1 MTQQRDATSQ
11 GQPQDILHE
20 CRAPFQTIIK
30 DVRLSVFFRDHCG
43 DVLQEIDSAIFT
55 NASLPL
61 FVATGRALITQGCVT
76 APAEPRDV
84 ACFTPTFRAVHGSIL
99 TERTP
104 HARGLILSAA
114 RLLLLAIGPK
124 VRRR

>member
-1 MTQQRDATSQ
+1 MTQQRDPTSQ
-11 GQPQDILHE
+11 RHPQDILQE
-20 CRAPFQTIIK
+20 RRALFQTIMNG
-30 DVRLSVFFRDHCG
+30 VSLNAFFRDHCG
-43 DVLQEIDSAIFT
+43 DVLQEIDSAIFANT
-55 NASLPL
+55 ALAL
-61 FVATGRALITQGCVT
+61 FVAAGRALITQGCVT

-104 HARGLILSAA
+104 HARGLVRSAP
-114 RLLLLAIGPK
+114 RLLLLAVGPK

>member
-1 MTQQRDATSQ
+1 MNQLRDPASQ
-11 GQPQDILHE
+11 GNPQNIFQE
-20 CRAPFQTIIK
+20 CRAPFQTIVN
-30 DVRLSVFFRDHCG
+30 DVSFSLFSGDHRG
-43 DVLQEIDSAIFT
+43 DVLQEIDSAIFA

-104 HARGLILSAA
+104 HAGGSS
-114 RLLLLAIGPK
+114 
-124 VRRR
+124 